1 MVHHFQKLDEAAS
14 YRDVEMLQVELD
26 QFTDGLPPH
35 FRMYEPDK
43 SLDESGSSITYRDN
57 QSGSIADGVALFWLP
72 VHRFSLISE
81 IIMTNIILH
90 VSYTSLTSS
99 YTAPS
104 FALLSDTSA
113 RPEL

>member
-14 YRDVEMLQVELD
+14 YRDVELLQVELD

-43 SLDESGSSITYRDN
+43 SLDESGSLDPDCN
-57 QSGSIADGVALFWLP
+57 DPSGWIADRVALFWLP

-90 VSYTSLTSS
+90 VSYTPLTSS
-99 YTAPS
+99 CSLRPA
-104 FALLSDTSA
+104 ALFK
-113 RPEL
+113 